1 MHPSLPLHLVSAI
14 TARLAAP
21 GPAAAPNSDFGADAV
36 SLEVALSEPSK
47 TDPSYDLCLASWAKW
62 LVDNCHTSAGA
73 ADPEEVAELRES
85 IIVRIVSALRPDR
98 VEGGA
103 SKA

>member
-1 MHPSLPLHLVSAI
+1 MA
-14 TARLAAP
+14 LA
-21 GPAAAPNSDFGADAV
+21 
-36 SLEVALSEPSK
+36 EPSK
-47 TDPSYDLCLASWAKW
+47 IDPSYDICLTSWAKW
-62 LVDNCHTSAGA
+62 LVDNCTSSASTT
-73 ADPEEVAELRES
+73 DPEEEAELRES